1 MKLATVLISRA
12 PAVIAQ
18 MGNDKPRRLDLS
30 DSILDIIRAKP
41 ADVEMSYKRGQ
52 IVYETQYQ
60 FLAPIPQPG
69 KILAIGQN
77 YMDHCREQNITPP
90 TKPLIFAKMP
100 SAINAPDALVTWDPA
115 DATAVDYEGEL
126 AVIFGKETR
135 LVTPERALDHIFGYT
150 IANDVT
156 ARDLQKGDGQW
167 TRAKGLDTFCPMG
180 PWLVTADEI
189 PDPQNV
195 PIRTTVN
202 GVVRQNSNT
211 KEMIF
216 DVKTLIAY
224 ISRAFT
230 LYPGDILLTG
240 TPAGVG
246 NYMKPPALLRDGD
259 EVVIEIEGIGQLRNK
274 CRQLTFRAR

>member
-41 ADVEMSYKRGQ
+41 ADVELSYKRGQ

-100 SAINAPDALVTWDPA
+100 SAINAPDALVTWDPV

-246 NYMKPPALLRDGD
+246 NYMKPPALLHDGD
-259 EVVIEIEGIGQLRNK
+259 EVVIEIEVIGQLRNK